1 MGWGGGSGGGSRG
14 GSGGG
19 RSLGPGNTFN
29 DYRTYTIGTEGR
41 WESIDTDGRQWSFI
55 LRSGRIIKDQWIN
68 IKYKD
73 ARQTC
78 TYHFNAAGIMDY
90 GWYMD
95 AGGHWYYLKE
105 DQGADFGRLVMGWYY
120 DAKDMKWYYLNQFT
134 GGMATGWQKLGDYW
148 YFFSTG
154 SQSGKPMGT
163 LYVNEI
169 TPDGYMVDENGRW
182 MRETP

>member
-1 MGWGGGSGGGSRG
+1 MCIRDS
-14 GSGGG
+14 
-19 RSLGPGNTFN
+19 
-29 DYRTYTIGTEGR
+29 
-41 WESIDTDGRQWSFI
+41 
-55 LRSGRIIKDQWIN
+55 
-68 IKYKD
+68 IKYED

-78 TYHFNAAGIMDY
+78 TYHFNADGIMDY

-95 AGGHWYYLKE
+95 AGGHWYYLNE
-105 DQGADFGRLVMGWYY
+105 NQGADFGRLVMGWYY

-134 GGMATGWQKLGDYW
+134 GSMATGWQKLGEYW
-148 YFFSTG
+148 YFFSTE
-154 SQSGKPMGT
+154 SQSGRPMGT